1 MTLTREDPPH
11 AATAPAGRP
20 YALARAGALVGP
32 AMAVA
37 NLLQYAFQLTASRRL
52 APEDFGAFG
61 ALLGLGVLGAVPM
74 LALQTVAARHV
85 SLRRDDDDA
94 RRREVSR
101 LLRTSFC
108 LGAAISGI
116 ALLAAPLVALFLHV
130 SVLAAAFLAVSLGPL
145 AVAGTA
151 QGVLQGRERFG
162 SLAALFLAV
171 SGLRVA
177 GGVLG
182 LAVSTGVTSALV
194 GTAIG
199 ALLAAAVGV
208 VVARREAA
216 ASPYGLEPT
225 GFQKEL
231 RHAASGVLAVLA
243 LGGVDLLL
251 ARHVLPGTE
260 SGRYA
265 AGGLVARGCFWG
277 PQFVAV
283 LVVPRITTGQPRVLK
298 RALLFVTGLGLVEV
312 GVALAAP
319 PSVVALAFGDSYRS
333 LSHVLA
339 LYAVAGALLALVQ
352 LLLQTGI
359 ARGGSRVGRYAWCAV
374 AAEVV
379 VVLVLRPG
387 LLGLVTIAC
396 LAIAATTAASLRSA
410 LRASE

>member
-1 MTLTREDPPH
+1 M
-11 AATAPAGRP
+11 ATAPAARS

-37 NLLQYAFQLTASRRL
+37 NLLQYALQLAASRRL
-52 APEDFGAFG
+52 SPDAFGGFG

-85 SLRRDDDDA
+85 SLRRADDDA
-94 RRREVSR
+94 RSREVSR
-101 LLRTSFC
+101 LLVTSLRVGAC
-108 LGAAISGI
+108 LSAGT
-116 ALLAAPLVALFLHV
+116 LVAAPVVALFLHV
-130 SVLAAAFLAVSLGPL
+130 PVLAAALLAISLGPL

-162 SLAALFLAV
+162 SLALLFLVV
-171 SGLRVA
+171 SGLRVL
-177 GGVLG
+177 GGVVALV
-182 LAVSTGVTSALV
+182 VSPGVTWALA
-194 GTAIG
+194 GTAVG
-199 ALLAAAVGV
+199 AMLAAAAAVLAV
-208 VVARREAA
+208 RREAA
-216 ASPYGLEPT
+216 APPYGVAPA
-225 GFQKEL
+225 GFPKEL
-231 RHAASGVLAVLA
+231 RQAASGVLAVLA

-251 ARHVLPGTE
+251 ARHVLPGSE

-283 LVVPRITTGQPRVLK
+283 LVVPRITTGQPRVLR
-298 RALLFVTGLGLVEV
+298 RALLLVLGLGLVEV
-312 GVALAAP
+312 GLALAAP
-319 PSVVALAFGDSYRS
+319 PAAVALAFGSSYRS

-359 ARGGSRVGRYAWCAV
+359 AQGGSRVGRYAWCAV
-374 AAEVV
+374 AAEVA

-387 LLGLVTIAC
+387 LIGLVCTAC
-396 LAIAATTAASLRSA
+396 AAIAAATAASLRDV
-410 LRASE
+410 LRTAT